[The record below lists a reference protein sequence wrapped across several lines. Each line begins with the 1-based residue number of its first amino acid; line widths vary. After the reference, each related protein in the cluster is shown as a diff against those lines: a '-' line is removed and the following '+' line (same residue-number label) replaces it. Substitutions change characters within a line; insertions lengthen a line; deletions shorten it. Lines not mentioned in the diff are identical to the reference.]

1 MGFPLPVATPAFTQ
15 RMHLSRSGTNVW
27 TKPDQ
32 IMVDKEKVRVTLEE
46 IKIKGNHLV
55 DKVKE
60 VIEEGNARRLMIR
73 KDKKTLLEIPLSVG
87 VGGATAA
94 VFLLPTLAA
103 VGALAALVSDVE
115 IVIEREE
122 KNVTVVEAEEVKAEK
137 E

>member
-1 MGFPLPVATPAFTQ
+1 
-15 RMHLSRSGTNVW
+15 
-27 TKPDQ
+27 
-32 IMVDKEKVRVTLEE
+32 MVDKEKVRVTLEE
-46 IKIKGNHLV
+46 MKVKGNQLV

-60 VIEEGNARRLMIR
+60 VIEEGNARRLLIR
-73 KDKKTLLEIPLSVG
+73 KDGKTLLEIPLSVG

-122 KNVTVVEAEEVKAEK
+122 KNVTDVEAEEVEAEK
-137 E
+137 K

>member
-1 MGFPLPVATPAFTQ
+1 
-15 RMHLSRSGTNVW
+15 
-27 TKPDQ
+27 
-32 IMVDKEKVRVTLEE
+32 MVDKEKVRVTLEE
-46 IKIKGNHLV
+46 MKVKGNQLV

-60 VIEEGNARRLMIR
+60 VIEEGNARRLLIR
-73 KDKKTLLEIPLSVG
+73 KDGKTLLEIPLSVG

-122 KNVTVVEAEEVKAEK
+122 KNVTDVVAEEVTPEK

>member
-1 MGFPLPVATPAFTQ
+1 
-15 RMHLSRSGTNVW
+15 
-27 TKPDQ
+27 
-32 IMVDKEKVRVTLEE
+32 MVDKQKVRVTLEE
-46 IKIKGNHLV
+46 MKVKGNQLV

-60 VIEEGNARRLMIR
+60 VIEEGNARRLLIR
-73 KDKKTLLEIPLSVG
+73 KDGKTLLEIPLSVG

-122 KNVTVVEAEEVKAEK
+122 KNVTDVEAEEVPAEK
-137 E
+137 K